1 MEERGYYQKAVS
13 IIDEVKK
20 AVIGKD
26 ECVLLAMTAIL
37 AGGHILID
45 DIPGVGK
52 TTLAIAFAKAMN
64 LKCMRTQFTP
74 DVLPSDILG
83 FTMYNKKDGQF
94 YYQPGTVMCNLF
106 LADEINRTSPKTQS
120 ALLEVMEEG
129 CVTVDGVT
137 RKVPEPFIVIATQ
150 NPAGSIGTQ
159 LLPESQLDR
168 FMVCLSVGYPSL
180 EDEIAIAKGRSNDII
195 NLVGAVISGD
205 GLIDIQNSVNEVF
218 IKDEVYKY
226 LCMLVRETREHP
238 AIELGLSP
246 RGTIALASMSK
257 AAAFL
262 QGRDYVIPDDVA
274 SVFNA
279 VASHRIVPASKARMS
294 HLSVEDILGQIK
306 TKVKK
311 PKSVKRFI

>member
-1 MEERGYYQKAVS
+1 MEYYQEATD
-13 IIDEVKK
+13 IIKEVKK

-26 ECVLLAMTAIL
+26 RCVMLAMTAIL
-37 AGGHILID
+37 AGGHILVD

-64 LKCMRTQFTP
+64 LENKRTQFTP

-83 FTMYNKKDGQF
+83 FTMYNKDSGQF

-129 CVTVDGVT
+129 SVTVDGVT
-137 RKVPEPFIVIATQ
+137 REVPHPFIVIATQ

-180 EDEIAIAKGRSNDII
+180 EDEITIAKGKSNDIL
-195 NLVGAVISGD
+195 NLVEAVINGEE
-205 GLIDIQNSVNEVF
+205 LVKIQKTVNDVF
-218 IKDEVYKY
+218 ISDDVYKY
-226 LCMLVRETREHP
+226 ICLLVRETREHP
-238 AIELGLSP
+238 LIELGLSP
-246 RGTIALASMSK
+246 RGTIALVNMSK

-262 QGRDYVIPDDVA
+262 KGRDYVIPDDVEG
-274 SVFNA
+274 VFEA
-279 VASHRIVPASKARMS
+279 VAAHRIILAAKARMS
-294 HLSVEDILGQIK
+294 HLGAEDALGQIK
-306 TKVKK
+306 VKVRK
-311 PKSVKRFI
+311 PKAVKRTV